1 MGRMECAALPSR
13 AMHHPVRY
21 CALLPPSYDSSPTA
35 RYPVLYW
42 LHGIGE
48 NEQVFIDAGGWN
60 VVERLREDKRIG
72 EFILITPDGDS
83 TFFVNSR
90 DGRRPWEDFFLRE
103 FLPTIEHEYRV
114 RPGRAN
120 RAISGISMGGYG
132 ALHLAFRHPELFGA
146 VSAHS
151 AALMKSP
158 PAGAVD
164 ASASNSQVRALQA
177 AFGKQASGSA
187 TSGSAA
193 QQTKSLVFDDAYW
206 QANNP
211 LQLARTAQLA
221 GLKIY
226 FDCGQQDNY
235 GFDAGAITLDK
246 ELSARKIAHEFHL
259 DPGQHDWVFAA
270 QHLPLS
276 LEFHWKRFTEK

>member
-1 MGRMECAALPSR
+1 MGRMECASLPSR
-13 AMHHPVRY
+13 LMQHPMRY

-60 VVERLREDKRIG
+60 VVERLREEKRIG

-103 FLPTIEHEYRV
+103 FLPAIERKYRV
-114 RPGRAN
+114 RAGRAN

-151 AALMKSP
+151 AALMKAL

-164 ASASNSQVRALQA
+164 ASAGNSQVRALQA
-177 AFGKQASGSA
+177 AFG
-187 TSGSAA
+187 SAA
-193 QQTKSLVFDDAYW
+193 QPGKRPVFDDAYW

-211 LQLARTAQLA
+211 LEMARRVQLA

-226 FDCGQQDNY
+226 FDCGREDNY
-235 GFDAGAITLDK
+235 GFDAGAIALDK

-259 DPGQHDWVFAA
+259 DPGRHDWAFGA
-270 QHLPLS
+270 QHLPQS
-276 LEFHWKRFTEK
+276 LEFHWKRFAEK